1 MGSVGGPSD
10 RHHCPVAPVYDTEW
24 AEDVRHA
31 VRCAVTLLVMLVVID
46 VAAESASWPRAALWL
61 GLAGVL
67 LVILV
72 PVRVTAGPGWLATH
86 GVLGA
91 HVVRTDRLVSVR
103 WADGV
108 AQRMVLRDADGERAE
123 LDPRVL
129 VANPALW
136 RMLDEDARAC
146 VARGTLRCG
155 KTALENLADR
165 IDRETARTV
174 FRVSG
179 LE

>member
-1 MGSVGGPSD
+1 MGAEGGPACGPGGS
-10 RHHCPVAPVYDTEW
+10 RAYDTEW
-24 AEDVRHA
+24 GDDVRHA
-31 VRCAVTLLVMLVVID
+31 VRCALMLLVMLLVID
-46 VAAESASWPRAALWL
+46 VSADSASWPRAALWA
-61 GLAGVL
+61 GLAGLL

-72 PVRVTAGPGWLATH
+72 PVRVSAGAGWLVAR
-86 GVLGA
+86 GVFGV

-108 AQRMVLRDADGERAE
+108 AQRMVLRDADGGRVE
-123 LDPRVL
+123 LDPKVL

-136 RMLDEDARAC
+136 RLLDTDARAC
-146 VARGTLRCG
+146 VAHGTLLCG
-155 KTALENLADR
+155 TTALRQLGDR

>member
-1 MGSVGGPSD
+1 M
-10 RHHCPVAPVYDTEW
+10 
-24 AEDVRHA
+24 
-31 VRCAVTLLVMLVVID
+31 LLVMLLAID
-46 VAAESASWPRAALWL
+46 VSAESASWPRVALWAALA
-61 GLAGVL
+61 GLL

-72 PVRVTAGPGWLATH
+72 PVRVSAGAGWLATR
-86 GVLGA
+86 GVLGV

-108 AQRMVLRDADGERAE
+108 AQRMVLRDADGGRVE
-123 LDPRVL
+123 LDPKVL

-136 RMLDEDARAC
+136 RLLDADARAC
-146 VARGTLRCG
+146 VAHGTLLCG
-155 KTALENLADR
+155 TTALRQLGDR

>member
-1 MGSVGGPSD
+1 MEADGFGAGAVP
-10 RHHCPVAPVYDTEW
+10 AYDTEW
-24 AEDVRHA
+24 ADAVRHA
-31 VRCAVTLLVMLVVID
+31 VRCAAMSLVMLLVTD
-46 VAAESASWPRAALWL
+46 TAAGAASWVRAALWA
-61 GLAGVL
+61 GLAGLL

-72 PVRVTAGPGWLATH
+72 PARVSAGAGWLAAR
-86 GVLGA
+86 GVLGEQ
-91 HVVRTDRLVSVR
+91 VVRTDRLVSVR

-108 AQRMVLRDADGERAE
+108 AQRLVLHDADGGRVE
-123 LDPRVL
+123 LDPGVL

-136 RMLDEDARAC
+136 RLLDADARAC
-146 VARGTLRCG
+146 VAHGTLRCG
-155 KTALENLADR
+155 TNALRQLADR

>member
-1 MGSVGGPSD
+1 M
-10 RHHCPVAPVYDTEW
+10 
-24 AEDVRHA
+24 
-31 VRCAVTLLVMLVVID
+31 LLVMLLVID
-46 VAAESASWPRAALWL
+46 SAAGTASWPRTALWA

-72 PVRVTAGPGWLATH
+72 PVRVTAGPGWLAAH
-86 GVLGA
+86 GILGVR
-91 HVVRTDRLVSVR
+91 VVRTDRLVSVR

-108 AQRMVLRDADGERAE
+108 SQRMVLRDADGERVE
-123 LDPRVL
+123 LDPKVL
-129 VANPALW
+129 VANPDLW

-146 VARGTLRCG
+146 VERGTLRCG
-155 KTALENLADR
+155 RTALRGLGER